1 MNADARSIEHDQ
13 RRALLDEE
21 EEEEGVDRQ
30 PRRCGELKLRQTR

>member
-21 EEEEGVDRQ
+21 EEEVVDRQ